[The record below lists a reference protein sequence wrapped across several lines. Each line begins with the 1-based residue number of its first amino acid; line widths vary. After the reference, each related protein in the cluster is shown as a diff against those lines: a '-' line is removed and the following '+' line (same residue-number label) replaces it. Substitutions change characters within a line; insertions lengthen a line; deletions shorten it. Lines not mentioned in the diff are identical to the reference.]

1 MLFAFV
7 YMIMCIFAEKITER
21 LTFLNKPKMRII
33 IVVILCLIAFPSY
46 IHAQIGRLFNT
57 DNHLSSSFAMHVYQ
71 DYDGFIW
78 VSTRNGLNR
87 YDGYNFK
94 VFKKGEYSCDG
105 MKSNYINT
113 VL

>member
-33 IVVILCLIAFPSY
+33 IVVLLCLIAFPSY

-94 VFKKGEYSCDG
+94 VFKKGEY
-105 MKSNYINT
+105 
-113 VL
+113 